1 MKSYSLVADRETS
14 FHEKLEI
21 AICFWCKTKN
31 KIWVNMK
38 TELAVYEGK
47 LCPEA
52 LGQQSIKLSH

>member
-1 MKSYSLVADRETS
+1 MT
-14 FHEKLEI
+14 
-21 AICFWCKTKN
+21 
-31 KIWVNMK
+31 VNMK